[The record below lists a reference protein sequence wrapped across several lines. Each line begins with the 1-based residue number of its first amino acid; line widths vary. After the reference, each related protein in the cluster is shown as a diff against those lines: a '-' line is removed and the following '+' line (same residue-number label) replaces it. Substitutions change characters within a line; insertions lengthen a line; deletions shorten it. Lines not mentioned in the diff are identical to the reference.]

1 MTVGSAPW
9 TNKGR
14 LYKPFV
20 EAHLQMPLRCTLDVH
35 FIIMGRSVSTILIAA
50 ILSASCY
57 GPAQRS
63 RVSRIRQ
70 RGFLVCGVFP
80 GIAGFA
86 QIDSEGHY
94 TGFDID
100 ICRAVAAAVVG
111 SAERIRYQPVASI
124 DLFQRA
130 NDIDIVSRRLTWS
143 LRREGM
149 HVLFG
154 PVTFYD
160 GQGFLVGERLHAEH
174 TTDLAGVP
182 ICVAANS
189 EHDVTLTAYFRRHQ
203 IALDRVAV
211 ADGTAAGRALAEG
224 RCQAFSADISELA
237 SVRSKMEDPRGFRLL
252 DDRISQE
259 PLAQLVR
266 QEDVDLF
273 NVLRWTVFAMI
284 AAEDLDV
291 TSANVSEMASR
302 NDPDVARLLGVTAG
316 NGAALGLDEA
326 WARHVIAD
334 VGNYGEVFERNL
346 GTATPIALERGLN
359 ALWTRGGLLF
369 APPLK

>member
-1 MTVGSAPW
+1 MSSTF
-9 TNKGR
+9 T
-14 LYKPFV
+14 
-20 EAHLQMPLRCTLDVH
+20 
-35 FIIMGRSVSTILIAA
+35 IMWRTVSTLLIAA
-50 ILSASCY
+50 MLSASC
-57 GPAQRS
+57 GGAAPGS

-70 RGFLVCGVFP
+70 RGYLVCGVFP

-86 QIDSEGHY
+86 QVDRQGHY
-94 TGFDID
+94 SGFDVD
-100 ICRAVAAAVVG
+100 FCRAVAAAIVG

-124 DLFQRA
+124 DLFQRSS
-130 NDIDIVSRRLTWS
+130 DIDIVSRRLTWS
-143 LRREGM
+143 LRREGL

-160 GQGFLVGERLHAEH
+160 GQGFLVPERLQADHAAELTH
-174 TTDLAGVP
+174 VP
-182 ICVAANS
+182 VCVAEGS

-203 IALDRVAV
+203 IALDRVPV
-211 ADGTAAGRALAEG
+211 VDGSAGGRALAEG
-224 RCQAFSADISELA
+224 RCQALSADVSELA
-237 SVRSKMEDPRGFRLL
+237 SVRSAMENPRGFRILA
-252 DDRISQE
+252 DRISQE

-266 QEDVDLF
+266 EEDVDLF

-284 AAEDLDV
+284 TAEELGV
-291 TSANVSEMASR
+291 TSANISEMSAR
-302 NDPDVARLLGVTAG
+302 DDPDIARLLGVSAG

-346 GTATPIALERGLN
+346 GMTTPIAMERGLN

>member
-1 MTVGSAPW
+1 MW
-9 TNKGR
+9 
-14 LYKPFV
+14 
-20 EAHLQMPLRCTLDVH
+20 
-35 FIIMGRSVSTILIAA
+35 RSVSTILIAA
-50 ILSASCY
+50 ILSASC
-57 GPAQRS
+57 GGSAPGS

-86 QIDSEGHY
+86 QVDGQGHY
-94 TGFDID
+94 TGFDVD
-100 ICRAVAAAVVG
+100 FCRAVAAAIVG
-111 SAERIRYQPVASI
+111 SAERIRYQQVASI
-124 DLFQRA
+124 DLFEGS

-143 LRREGM
+143 LRREGL

-160 GQGFLVGERLHAEH
+160 GQGFLVGERLHGDHA
-174 TTDLAGVP
+174 TDLAGVP
-182 ICVAANS
+182 VCVAENS

-203 IALDRVAV
+203 IPLDKVPV
-211 ADGTAAGRALAEG
+211 VDGAAAGRALAEG
-224 RCQAFSADISELA
+224 RCQAFSADVSELA
-237 SVRSKMEDPRGFRLL
+237 SVRSRMADPRGFRIL

-284 AAEDLDV
+284 AAEELGV
-291 TSANVSEMASR
+291 TSTNVSQMAAR
-302 NDPDVARLLGVTAG
+302 DDPEIARLLGVRPG
-316 NGAALGLDEA
+316 NGAALGLDET
-326 WARHVIAD
+326 WARNIIAD

-346 GTATPIALERGLN
+346 GTTTPIGLERGLN
-359 ALWTRGGLLF
+359 ALSTRGGLLF